1 MPKLNK
7 QEKEY
12 AVARIN
18 AEIRKVMA
26 EEFPKD
32 LPTSSQLLTD
42 FKEAAGAKTL
52 KLLPTAQITQKLAE
66 TLLGSCGNWMPSI
79 PLDEIIRPSTK
90 YASAVKLE
98 AVMAEKRVKRRA
110 ELDALAQ
117 PLIDEIQLGQ
127 ADASKLAEIVTILK
141 G

>member
-1 MPKLNK
+1 MSKLNK

-12 AVARIN
+12 AVGRIN

-26 EEFPKD
+26 EEFPEAQ
-32 LPTSSQLLTD
+32 PQPSLLSD
-42 FKEAAGAKTL
+42 FKESAKAKTL
-52 KLLPTAQITQKLAE
+52 KLLPTAQILQ
-66 TLLGSCGNWMPSI
+66 TLEASLNTCPNWMPSI
-79 PLDEIIRPSTK
+79 SLEYFLRPSTEYTATMK
-90 YASAVKLE
+90 KQDLTT
-98 AVMAEKRVKRRA
+98 EKRIKRRA

-127 ADASKLAEIVTILK
+127 ADASKLADIVTILK